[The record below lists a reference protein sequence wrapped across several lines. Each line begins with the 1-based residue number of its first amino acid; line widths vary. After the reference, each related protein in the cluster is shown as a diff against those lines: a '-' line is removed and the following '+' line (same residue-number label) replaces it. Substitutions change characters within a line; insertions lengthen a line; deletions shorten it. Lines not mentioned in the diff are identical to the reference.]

1 MSKYLWPT
9 AFCVAVLGVFV
20 SLIGLAYEERR
31 ADNIW
36 FESQDRYEP
45 ATVTVV
51 ALGDPHRR
59 STTPDPVERV
69 TSSYRPGTR
78 VVVETPGYPAVEVEV
93 EVPRRD
99 VTVGDTFD
107 AYVDRVRRVVL
118 THGDRLAERPTAP
131 AEVPR
136 RWWPVVALVS
146 SMLAAGATIAGMS
159 RADRRA
165 AEIVQ
170 AA

>member
-1 MSKYLWPT
+1 MSKYLWPI
-9 AFCVAVLGVFV
+9 AFCVAALGVFV
-20 SLIGLAYEERR
+20 SMIGMVYEERR
-31 ADNIW
+31 ANNIW

-59 STTPDPVERV
+59 SKTPGPVEYV

-93 EVPRRD
+93 PRRD
-99 VTVGDTFD
+99 VTVGDTFG

-131 AEVPR
+131 DEVPR
-136 RWWPVVALVS
+136 RWWPVVTMVS
-146 SMLAAGATIAGMS
+146 SMLGAGATIAGMS

-165 AEIVQ
+165 AEIAQ